1 MDACPAVGW
10 TEGTAPSRLGG
21 VSPPTSS
28 HSAAAGRAAGGAP
41 AGSGGVGG
49 IGGAGGGSGTGSGG
63 SGSGDGGGRGW
74 LHDGGGGGDA
84 RGRAGWSGGCGSDAG
99 GSPGRTLLG
108 ATSYAYHPHHP
119 LPPPLR
125 LPTSAS
131 AVAAPVAKARS
142 VADGVAP
149 PHPLPA
155 PSYVAVRP
163 PPGGAGA
170 GRSLLALPKWSGGAA
185 ASPTPCASPC
195 SVVDDG
201 DASSTTGRL
210 EMSPLTSVSTPMVTA
225 RTSPVP
231 SPVGSARPPT
241 PAGSASLLFFP
252 STTYAMQ
259 RRARQHRAWVIMTLC
274 AVLSTIGGIL
284 FFTSLVLPLSPATPP
299 QEDPKAR
306 TLTDAAAA
314 VGISSDGVDALDKY
328 DKELL
333 QFDTASLELEAH
345 VPAFVHPVVP
355 RPVPSIPLDRPDD
368 NVLQYV
374 SVRPSE
380 EVLRSSW
387 KSRVVAGS
395 GESLEHYASRIASR
409 PRSVLSLPMSAS
421 TPRPLLPGSRKGVP
435 YRVRVI
441 DSSSRLRRALRRT
454 LLAAGA
460 GGATASEWSSVGQTV
475 VDLHGGIVGVGEYYT
490 IVQLG
495 GKAMRVQVD
504 TGSATLAVPMKG
516 CKSCVNQKHGYSV
529 TDSPFAHAQ
538 AVACDDAAC
547 LASRCT
553 SRCKTCGA
561 NGACCSTVRPK
572 ECGFFLRYADGS
584 AASGSLMSDE
594 LQWGNLSTR
603 VTFGGI
609 LNNSPDFERY
619 EVDGIL
625 GMAYKSLACNPTCV
639 DPPFDLLVASGLVDD
654 VFSICMTAHGGK
666 LVLGGMDERLVQ
678 SPVEWAPLFLSEPA
692 RYYRV
697 HLGGSLKIGDEDV
710 PLPNFRHAIVDTGTT
725 LIVTSKRTFDAIRM
739 HLQSQYCHVPELCA
753 EDSWF
758 QTGTCVV
765 LNDEDLAK
773 LPALTFRIS
782 GTVELT
788 LRPQDYMLEY
798 RRGFKSYRC
807 VGIMGMDGLGGMV
820 VLGNTLNQRYVAVYD
835 RMNSRIGFGEARANC
850 GMRAGKGAG

>member
-1 MDACPAVGW
+1 MDGSSAVGL
-10 TEGTAPSRLGG
+10 TGGGGPTRLGG
-21 VSPPTSS
+21 
-28 HSAAAGRAAGGAP
+28 AAAPASSYATGSGSCGGG
-41 AGSGGVGG
+41 GSGGVGG
-49 IGGAGGGSGTGSGG
+49 GVQGDSGGGG
-63 SGSGDGGGRGW
+63 SGSGGFRDGAASGHGSGDGDGSGGGRGGCA
-74 LHDGGGGGDA
+74 GGSGNGGSGD
-84 RGRAGWSGGCGSDAG
+84 G
-99 GSPGRTLLG
+99 GSPGRTLQG
-108 ATSYAYHPHHP
+108 ATSYAYLP
-119 LPPPLR
+119 LPSPLQ
-125 LPTSAS
+125 LPTSVS
-131 AVAAPVAKARS
+131 NVALPVAKAHS
-142 VADGVAP
+142 VAGGVEP
-149 PHPLPA
+149 RFSLPA
-155 PSYVAVRP
+155 PPLLVVRP
-163 PPGGAGA
+163 PGAAGG
-170 GRSLLALPKWSGGAA
+170 RPLLAAPRLSGVVEPPLLG
-185 ASPTPCASPC
+185 SPC
-195 SVVDDG
+195 ISVD

-210 EMSPLTSVSTPMVTA
+210 EMSPRTSVSTPMVTA

-231 SPVGSARPPT
+231 SPAPT
-241 PAGSASLLFFP
+241 AAGSASLLFFP

-274 AVLSTIGGIL
+274 AVMSIIGGLL
-284 FFTSLVLPLSPATPP
+284 FFTSLILPLSPPATPRGDA
-299 QEDPKAR
+299 QEQA
-306 TLTDAAAA
+306 LTQA
-314 VGISSDGVDALDKY
+314 VALGIRSDDVGAL

-333 QFDTASLELEAH
+333 QFDTSSLELEAH

-355 RPVPSIPLDRPDD
+355 RPVPTIPLDRPDD
-368 NVLQYV
+368 GVLQYV
-374 SVRPSE
+374 SVKPSA

-387 KSRVVAGS
+387 KSRVGASG
-395 GESLEHYASRIASR
+395 GESLEEFSSRVASR
-409 PRSVLSLPMSAS
+409 PRSVLTLQMSAS

-460 GGATASEWSSVGQTV
+460 GGVAASEWSSVSQTV

-529 TDSPFAHAQ
+529 ADSPFANAR
-538 AVACDDAAC
+538 AVACADAAC

-553 SRCKTCGA
+553 SRCKTCGS

-666 LVLGGMDERLVQ
+666 LVLGGMDDRLIK
-678 SPVEWAPLFLSEPA
+678 SPIQWAPLFLSEPA

-739 HLQSQYCHVPELCA
+739 HLQSQYCLVPELCA

-765 LNDEDLAK
+765 LSDEDLAK
-773 LPALTFRIS
+773 LPDLTFRIS

-850 GMRAGKGAG
+850 GMRTTKGSG

>member
-1 MDACPAVGW
+1 MVTQRGTCASATC
-10 TEGTAPSRLGG
+10 GTA
-21 VSPPTSS
+21 
-28 HSAAAGRAAGGAP
+28 AP
-41 AGSGGVGG
+41 ASSYATGSGSGGGGSSGGVGG
-49 IGGAGGGSGTGSGG
+49 GVQGDSGGGG
-63 SGSGDGGGRGW
+63 SGSGGFRDGAASGHGSGDGDGSGGGRGGCA
-74 LHDGGGGGDA
+74 GGSGNGGSGD
-84 RGRAGWSGGCGSDAG
+84 G
-99 GSPGRTLLG
+99 GSPGRTLQG
-108 ATSYAYHPHHP
+108 ATSYAYLP
-119 LPPPLR
+119 LPSPLQ
-125 LPTSAS
+125 LPTSVS
-131 AVAAPVAKARS
+131 NVALPVAKAHS
-142 VADGVAP
+142 VAGGVEP
-149 PHPLPA
+149 RFSLPA
-155 PSYVAVRP
+155 PPLLVVRP
-163 PPGGAGA
+163 PGAAGG
-170 GRSLLALPKWSGGAA
+170 RPLLAAPRLSGVVEPPLLG
-185 ASPTPCASPC
+185 SPC
-195 SVVDDG
+195 ISVD

-210 EMSPLTSVSTPMVTA
+210 EMSPRTSLSTPMVTA

-231 SPVGSARPPT
+231 SPAPT
-241 PAGSASLLFFP
+241 AAGSASLLFFP

-274 AVLSTIGGIL
+274 AVMSIIGGLL
-284 FFTSLVLPLSPATPP
+284 FFTSLILPLSPPATPRGDA
-299 QEDPKAR
+299 QEQA
-306 TLTDAAAA
+306 LTQA
-314 VGISSDGVDALDKY
+314 VALGIRSDDVGAL

-333 QFDTASLELEAH
+333 QFDTSSLELEAH

-355 RPVPSIPLDRPDD
+355 RPVPTIPLDRPDD
-368 NVLQYV
+368 GVLQYV
-374 SVRPSE
+374 SVKPSA

-387 KSRVVAGS
+387 KSRVGASG
-395 GESLEHYASRIASR
+395 GESLEEFSSRVASR
-409 PRSVLSLPMSAS
+409 PRSVLTLQMSAS
-421 TPRPLLPGSRKGVP
+421 TPRPLLPGSRRGV
-435 YRVRVI
+435 
-441 DSSSRLRRALRRT
+441 A
-454 LLAAGA
+454 
-460 GGATASEWSSVGQTV
+460 ASEWSSVSQTV

-529 TDSPFAHAQ
+529 ADSPFANAR
-538 AVACDDAAC
+538 AVACADAAC

-553 SRCKTCGA
+553 SRCKTCGS

-666 LVLGGMDERLVQ
+666 LVLGGMDDRLIK
-678 SPVEWAPLFLSEPA
+678 SPIQWAPLFLSEPA

-739 HLQSQYCHVPELCA
+739 HLQSQYCLVPELCA

-765 LNDEDLAK
+765 LSDEDLAK
-773 LPALTFRIS
+773 LPDLTFRIS

-850 GMRAGKGAG
+850 GMRTTKGSS